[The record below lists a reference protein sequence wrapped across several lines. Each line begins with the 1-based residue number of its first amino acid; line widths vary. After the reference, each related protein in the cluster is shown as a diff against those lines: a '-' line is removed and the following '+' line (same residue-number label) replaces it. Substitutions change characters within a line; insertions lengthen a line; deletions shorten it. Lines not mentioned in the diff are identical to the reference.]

1 MTWRRTAPSYIAIGI
16 WPTCWRSRSIPY
28 SGRPCAPTWRTR
40 SGTVTRCWFR
50 GGLQPGVRSCSW
62 GPDAG
67 TVPVQLSFSPLDVQG
82 ARGLCVIAT
91 DLSQQKRNADI
102 LAAERLAHSI
112 LEQAADAIVVCGRSG
127 EIIRASAS
135 ACRLSGG
142 QCVGAPFAAAFPL
155 LAEDGAAGSTP
166 PLAAARCNPWRSCFR
181 NAGRPVG
188 DACW

>member
-1 MTWRRTAPSYIAIGI
+1 MGS
-16 WPTCWRSRSIPY
+16 
-28 SGRPCAPTWRTR
+28 
-40 SGTVTRCWFR
+40 
-50 GGLQPGVRSCSW
+50 
-62 GPDAG
+62 DAG

-91 DLSQQKRNADI
+91 DLRQQKRNADI

-142 QCVGAPFAAAFPL
+142 RVRGHPL
-155 LAEDGAAGSTP
+155 QPRFRSWRRTGP
-166 PLAAARCNPWRSCFR
+166 PV
-181 NAGRPVG
+181 RPHL
-188 DACW
+188 